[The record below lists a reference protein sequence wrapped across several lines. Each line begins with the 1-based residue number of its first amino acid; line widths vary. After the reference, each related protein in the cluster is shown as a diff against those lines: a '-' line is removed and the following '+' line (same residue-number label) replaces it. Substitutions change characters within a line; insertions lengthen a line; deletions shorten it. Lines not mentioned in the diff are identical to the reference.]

1 MIIVGCM
8 IGLWIVGKIFSIPL
22 KAIFKLV
29 MNSILG
35 GLLIFIINLIGGAFS
50 FHIGLNV
57 GTSLLVGI
65 LGIPR
70 CYFINYIKN
79 IYIKTSRKDKAL
91 PAHWCLLFYF
101 SIKRGIRLNGFFC
114 R

>member
-1 MIIVGCM
+1 MEFSTVIIMIGCI

-22 KAIFKLV
+22 KAIFKLI

-35 GLLIFIINLIGGAFS
+35 GLLIFLINLIGSAFS
-50 FHIGLNV
+50 FHIGLNI

-70 CYFINYIKN
+70 YYFINYFKNMDIKR
-79 IYIKTSRKDKAL
+79 SRKGKAP
-91 PAHWCLLFYF
+91 PAHL
-101 SIKRGIRLNGFFC
+101 
-114 R
+114 